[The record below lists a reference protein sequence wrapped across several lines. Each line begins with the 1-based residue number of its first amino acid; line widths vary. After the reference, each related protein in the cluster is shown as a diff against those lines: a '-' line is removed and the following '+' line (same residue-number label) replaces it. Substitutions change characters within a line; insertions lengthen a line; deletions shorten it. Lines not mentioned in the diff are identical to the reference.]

1 MGKRIEIV
9 WVELFASPDSAN
21 AFYSWSAADAEGMPS
36 RGGGFR
42 AHAAFPGLKVFRPA
56 ATRYRAV
63 PEAFGRRGRQGSV
76 LLVMYIYFLL
86 VSPKLCYLFTYLKL
100 ASWIA
105 EYVIIE
111 HIYLNTLLHLLGEIK
126 KEFHAYL
133 KSIS

>member
-21 AFYSWSAADAEGMPS
+21 AFYSWSAADAEGTPS

-63 PEAFGRRGRQGSV
+63 PEAAARRP
-76 LLVMYIYFLL
+76 LVDAAAKVRSCWLCISIFSWFLL
-86 VSPKLCYLFTYLKL
+86 N
-100 ASWIA
+100 
-105 EYVIIE
+105 YVICL
-111 HIYLNTLLHLLGEIK
+111 HI
-126 KEFHAYL
+126 
-133 KSIS
+133 